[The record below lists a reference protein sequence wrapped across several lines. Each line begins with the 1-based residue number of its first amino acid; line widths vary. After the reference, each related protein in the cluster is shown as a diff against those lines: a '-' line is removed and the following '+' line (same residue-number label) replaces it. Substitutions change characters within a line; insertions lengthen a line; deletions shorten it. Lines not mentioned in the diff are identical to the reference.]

1 MSTPFQNRLVGTV
14 IVAAVAIIFLPD
26 LLDGDKKTYQVDF
39 DNIPTAPNMNVV
51 LEKKRFPKRDLQ
63 NTATEQLSEEVAQ
76 DKTLN
81 FIDDSLNE
89 NKPDKSNV
97 NKTQSTETIKVDV
110 LEKKTQFKPSEKRPK
125 AKKTIPTKLSG
136 KQAWVIQL
144 GSFRHKNNVNEL
156 LSKLKK
162 NGYTAFT
169 KPIKTKNGTLTKV
182 FIGPELR
189 KQTLDKKLPLLKK
202 LTNVQGKVARFY
214 PTK

>member
-1 MSTPFQNRLVGTV
+1 VGTV
-14 IVAAVAIIFLPD
+14 IVAAIAIIFLPD
-26 LLDGDKKTYQVDF
+26 LLDGDKKTYQADF
-39 DNIPTAPNMNVV
+39 DNIPSAPNMDVV

-76 DKTLN
+76 DDTLN
-81 FIDDSLNE
+81 FIDDTLNE
-89 NKPDKSNV
+89 INLDKNKVK
-97 NKTQSTETIKVDV
+97 KAQSTETVKVDV
-110 LEKKTQFKPSEKRPK
+110 LEKKTQFKSSETRAK
-125 AKKTIPTKLSG
+125 AKESIPSKLSG

-189 KQTLDKKLPLLKK
+189 KKTLDKKLPLLKK

>member
-76 DKTLN
+76 DNTLN

-97 NKTQSTETIKVDV
+97 NKTQSTETLKVVV